1 MKTNPVEKNSL
12 RTLVFAILAV
22 SISLIFIEL
31 VFRTL
36 FYFDVFKFTKSMK
49 AEALHRY
56 SDISELVYE
65 MKPSFSFRDFHGVV
79 KTNSF
84 GMRGGEYAMEKPAG
98 VYRICVIGDSVAFG
112 MYLPVEETFA
122 HLLEGDLNRQ
132 LGHRFE
138 VLNFSVAG
146 YNASQEKI
154 ILKEKVLRFKPDMVI
169 VSFCPND
176 DTYTDGLGKMSRA
189 FSPFSIGN
197 QLHSRTVCFLMHR
210 LEKSIF
216 SKMTD
221 IGQVEG
227 LLGELA
233 RESRKNGFEA
243 LVLLIPYN
251 YQKEYTEK
259 KKHAAVRDFAQR
271 EKLLYLD
278 FFKAWQD
285 AGSETRKD
293 SYLEDDIVHLSSL
306 GMRKVAN
313 GIYEYIAEH
322 VKSDAGMSAA
332 RLEAQASK

>member
-1 MKTNPVEKNSL
+1 MKTDPAKKDSL
-12 RTLVFAILAV
+12 KTLAFAVLAV
-22 SISLIFIEL
+22 LIPLILVELIF
-31 VFRTL
+31 RAL

-49 AEALHRY
+49 AEPLHRY
-56 SDISELVYE
+56 SEIPALVYE
-65 MKPSFSFRDFHGVV
+65 MKPSFTFKDFHGVV
-79 KTNSF
+79 RTNSF
-84 GMRGGEYAMEKPAG
+84 GMRGDEYTMEKPAG

-112 MYLPVEETFA
+112 MYLPTEETFA
-122 HLLEGDLNRQ
+122 YLLEGNLNSK
-132 LGHRFE
+132 LGKRFE
-138 VLNFSVAG
+138 ILNFSVAG

-154 ILKEKVLRFKPDMVI
+154 VLKEKVLRFKPDIVI

-197 QLHSRTVCFLMHR
+197 KLHSRAIGYLMHS
-210 LEKSIF
+210 LEKSVF
-216 SKMTD
+216 SKMVD
-221 IGQVEG
+221 MGQVED

-259 KKHAAVRDFAQR
+259 KKHATVRDFAQR
-271 EKLLYLD
+271 EKLPYLD

-285 AGSETRKD
+285 TGSETRKD
-293 SYLEDDIVHLSSL
+293 FYLEDDIVHLSSL
-306 GMRKVAN
+306 GMRKVAD

-322 VKSDAGMSAA
+322 FKGGTGMPAA
-332 RLEAQASK
+332 RLETQASK